1 MERPSI
7 AVWFIAVS
15 IATLVYS
22 LSPPLLLVTG
32 FLAVAGWAVHF
43 LVWDLRYS
51 SRP

>member
-7 AVWFIAVS
+7 AVWFIAVGVT
-15 IATLVYS
+15 ILVYS
-22 LSPPLLLVTG
+22 FSPPLLLVAG
-32 FLAVAGWAVHF
+32 FLAVAGWSVHF

>member
-7 AVWFIAVS
+7 AVWFIAVG
-15 IATLVYS
+15 IAVLVYS
-22 LSPPLLLVTG
+22 LSPPLLLVAG
-32 FLAVAGWAVHF
+32 FLAAVGWGAHV